1 VITLEPVWYG
11 ASPLRWLLAPLSAV
25 FWLVSWLRRLAY
37 RRGLLQSIR
46 LPVPVVVVGNLS
58 AGGTGKTPLVI
69 WLAAHLRERGH
80 RPGILSRGY
89 GGKSAAYPHLVT
101 PDSDPVV
108 VGDEPLLLSRRA
120 GCPVVVDPDRARA
133 GQWLLQREGC
143 DVLIADDGL
152 QHYRLARDL
161 EIAVIDGRRRL
172 GNGWVLPAG
181 PLRETASRLRSVD
194 LVVVNGEA
202 RPDELA
208 MRLEPSELVA
218 VHDARRRRPL
228 ATLAGQAVHAVA
240 GIGNPE
246 RFFDLLRSQG
256 ALVDARPFPDHHAFA
271 ARDVEPAGDGPVIM
285 TEKDAV
291 KCERFAGARHWML
304 PVEAVPDPLFVERLD
319 RRLAEL
325 LDG

>member
-1 VITLEPVWYG
+1 VITLERLWYG
-11 ASPLRWLLAPLSAV
+11 RSALRWLLAPFSAL
-25 FWLVSWLRRLAY
+25 FWLVSTLRRVAY
-37 RRGLLQSIR
+37 RSGLLRSVR
-46 LPVPVVVVGNLS
+46 LPAPVVVVGNLS

-69 WLAAHLRERGH
+69 WLAAHLQRRGL

-89 GGKSAAYPHLVT
+89 GGRSPAYPRLVT
-101 PDSDPVV
+101 PDADPAA

-133 GQWLLQREGC
+133 GRWLLEHEGC
-143 DVLIADDGL
+143 DVLIGDDGL

-194 LVVVNGEA
+194 LVVINGEA
-202 RPDELA
+202 RPGELG
-208 MRLEPSELVA
+208 MRMAPSDLVS
-218 VHDARRRRPL
+218 VVDRGVRRPL
-228 ATLAGQAVHAVA
+228 ATIAGRSVHAIA
-240 GIGNPE
+240 AIGNPE
-246 RFFDLLRSQG
+246 RFFALLRGHG
-256 ALVDARPFPDHHAFA
+256 AIVKARAFPDHHPYTVQ
-271 ARDVEPAGDGPVIM
+271 DVEPPGDDPVIM

-304 PVEAVPDPLFVERLD
+304 PVEAVPDPLFAERLD
-319 RRLAEL
+319 RRLTEL

>member
-1 VITLEPVWYG
+1 MTLERLWYG
-11 ASPLRWLLAPLSAV
+11 RSALRWLLAPLSAL
-25 FWLVSWLRRLAY
+25 FWTVSTARRAAY
-37 RRGLLQSIR
+37 RWGLLRSVR
-46 LPVPVVVVGNLS
+46 LPVPVLVVGNLS

-69 WLAAHLRERGH
+69 WLAGHLQGLGR

-89 GGKSAAYPHLVT
+89 GGASDAYPRLVA
-101 PDSDPVV
+101 PDSDPAA

-120 GCPVVVDPDRARA
+120 GCPVVVDPDRVR
-133 GQWLLQREGC
+133 GGRRLVEREGC

-194 LVVVNGEA
+194 LVVVNGDA
-202 RPDELA
+202 APGELA
-208 MRLEPSELVA
+208 MRLVPSELVSVEDPA
-218 VHDARRRRPL
+218 RRRPL
-228 ATLAGQAVHAVA
+228 ESLAGQTVHAVA

-246 RFFDLLRSQG
+246 RFFALLRSHG
-256 ALVDARPFPDHHAFA
+256 AVVEGRAFPDHHRFH
-271 ARDVEPAGDGPVIM
+271 ARDIEAPGDEPVIM

-304 PVEAVPDPLFVERLD
+304 PVEAVPDPQFAERLD
-319 RRLAEL
+319 RRLTEL